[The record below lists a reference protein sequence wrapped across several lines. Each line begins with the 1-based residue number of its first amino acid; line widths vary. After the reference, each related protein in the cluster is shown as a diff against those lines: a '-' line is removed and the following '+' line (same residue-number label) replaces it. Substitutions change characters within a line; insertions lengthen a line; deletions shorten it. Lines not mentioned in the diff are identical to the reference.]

1 MAAKSDNVC
10 LSHGGR
16 ENSEKTRK
24 EQGGFPCT
32 SLNAADNSLTHQQ
45 GFFMLEIP
53 ALAACGWLLMHNPT
67 ENLKLPITEWEQS
80 LAFDTAAECETF
92 IATRWVKAEK
102 EHDEFKLER
111 YRCVPADVVYP
122 HTQPEK

>member
-1 MAAKSDNVC
+1 
-10 LSHGGR
+10 
-16 ENSEKTRK
+16 
-24 EQGGFPCT
+24 
-32 SLNAADNSLTHQQ
+32 
-45 GFFMLEIP
+45 MLEIVS
-53 ALAACGWLLMHNPT
+53 LVACGWLLMHNPT

-111 YRCVPADVVYP
+111 YRCVPADAVYP
-122 HTQPEK
+122 HTQLRK